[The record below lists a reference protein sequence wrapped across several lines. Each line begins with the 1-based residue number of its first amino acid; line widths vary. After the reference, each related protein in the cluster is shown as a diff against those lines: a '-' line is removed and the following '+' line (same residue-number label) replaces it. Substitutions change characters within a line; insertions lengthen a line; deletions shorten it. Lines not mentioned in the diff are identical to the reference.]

1 MELIGCQKY
10 FAFLLTR
17 HNIQYLMTVVFTL
30 FSFFNKSAYS
40 DKTI

>member
-17 HNIQYLMTVVFTL
+17 HNILYLMTVVFTL
-30 FSFFNKSAYS
+30 ISFFNKSTYS

>member
-17 HNIQYLMTVVFTL
+17 HNIQYVIPVVFFFLSL
-30 FSFFNKSAYS
+30 FDKNNYS